1 MISRIKES
9 VKLSGFGCDL
19 WGVLNLLG
27 QSLLAISSV
36 FIHDLVLNGVCV
48 PGSVSFFLL
57 IKFLGI

>member
-1 MISRIKES
+1 MVSRINES
-9 VKLSGFGCDL
+9 VKLSGFGYDL
-19 WGVLNLLG
+19 WGGVKLLG
-27 QSLLAISSV
+27 QSLLAISFV